1 MIIKSVRLHNIRSY
15 LNEEIHFPHGSVLL
29 SGDIG
34 SGKSTILLAI
44 EFALF
49 GISKGL
55 LSGEALLRHDK
66 QSGYVE
72 LAFSLDGK
80 EVTIRRSLKR
90 LKESIRQDE
99 GYIIINGVKQFC
111 TAEELKARVLDMLG
125 YPKELLRKSKG
136 LIYRF
141 TVYTPQEDMKRIL
154 FEDPQVRL
162 DTLRQVFQ
170 VEKYKLVKESAAVV
184 MQALREK
191 KKELSA
197 RIEDLPQKQ
206 QQVKELSSELAAV
219 EKKLGALMPEI
230 DKAERLLLQS
240 QASLKSLEDKARQ
253 LNIAKS
259 QLAAALAVIDEKKS
273 LIASKDAEVAQA
285 KNEAAIWKSQ
295 VQDNTAV
302 LAQLSS
308 CLSRLKAFSDSL
320 LKEAAKKSLLESE
333 LLAAEQLRFVVES
346 EISKAETLKY
356 SSQQLQQKIS
366 VLSSCPTCLQPVSGD
381 HKHKISSEE
390 QAKIAGLD
398 EKLSEASAK
407 KSAVAEKIKQL
418 KAGLSELQARE
429 NAAARL
435 TSEIRQYTE
444 LAALFNV
451 TITATAAASQKS
463 IQMSVADMQADLGIL
478 AAAKKKLDSAREKV
492 FMISEKER
500 SIQLA
505 EKLAESYRQESK
517 LLESRKEE
525 LSARI
530 SSLGDVESE
539 IARLKGS
546 LDEITRE
553 KTQLMVQ
560 NASFG
565 KERENITNLLK
576 LLSDE
581 VGKKEAAREE
591 LEAASNVSYWLG
603 EMFLN
608 LVALIEKHVMMKVHQ
623 EFNEL
628 FKEWFVM
635 LMGNENLTARIDDE
649 FTPVVEVNGFEIPVE
664 NLSGGEKTSCALA
677 YRLALNM
684 VINNLVSTIRTKDT
698 LILDEPTDGF
708 SAEQLNKLRDV
719 LAQLGLPQIII
730 VSHEERIESFVQ
742 HVLNISKEQHVSRVV
757 A

>member
-1 MIIKSVRLHNIRSY
+1 MIFKSVRLHSIRSY
-15 LNEEIHFPHGSVLL
+15 LDEEVHFPQGSVLL

-49 GISKGL
+49 GIGKGGM
-55 LSGEALLRHDK
+55 LSGDALLRHDK
-66 QSGYVE
+66 QSGFVE
-72 LAFSLDGK
+72 LCFSMDK
-80 EVTIRRSLKR
+80 NDVMIRRSLKR
-90 LKESIRQDE
+90 LKDSIRQDE
-99 GYIIINGVKQFC
+99 GFLVINGVKQFC
-111 TAEELKARVLDMLG
+111 TAEELKARVLDLLG

-154 FEDPQVRL
+154 FEDPQLRL

-170 VEKYKLVKESAAVV
+170 VEKYKLVKEGAAVV

-191 KKELSA
+191 KRELSA
-197 RIEDLPQKQ
+197 RIEDLPQKK
-206 QQVKELSSELAAV
+206 QQVKELSGELAVV
-219 EKKLGALMPEI
+219 EKKLAALMPAI
-230 DKAERLLLQS
+230 DKTVQLLQQS
-240 QASLKSLEDKARQ
+240 QAALKSVEDKARQ

-259 QLAAALAVIDEKKS
+259 QLAAALAVIDEKKR
-273 LIASKDAEVAQA
+273 LIASKDAEVVQA
-285 KNEAAIWKSQ
+285 KDDAARLKLH
-295 VQDNTAV
+295 VQDNTAA

-308 CLSRLKAFSDSL
+308 VLSRLKAFSDSL
-320 LKEAAKKSLLESE
+320 LKDAGMKSSLESE
-333 LLAAEQLRFVVES
+333 LLAAEQLRSEAES
-346 EISKAETLKY
+346 EISRAEALKS

-366 VLSSCPTCLQPVSGD
+366 ALSSCPTCLQPVSGD

-390 QAKIAGLD
+390 QAKIAMLD
-398 EKLSEASAK
+398 GKLGVAFEKKA
-407 KSAVAEKIKQL
+407 AVAGKIKQL
-418 KAGLSELQARE
+418 KAGLSELQAKE

-435 TSEIRQYTE
+435 SSELKQYLE
-444 LAALFNV
+444 LASSFGAG
-451 TITATAAASQKS
+451 IQEEAADSSMA
-463 IQMSVADMQADLGIL
+463 VADMQADLGIL
-478 AAAKKKLDSAREKV
+478 AAAKKKLDSAKEKL

-500 SIQLA
+500 SVQAA
-505 EKLAESYRQESK
+505 EKLAEGYRQEAK

-525 LSARI
+525 LSALI
-530 SSLGDVESE
+530 SSFGNVESE
-539 IARLKGS
+539 IAQLQGS
-546 LDEITRE
+546 LDEITSE

-560 NASFG
+560 NASLG
-565 KERENITNLLK
+565 KERENVTNLLK

-581 VGKKEAAREE
+581 VGRKEAAREE
-591 LEAASNVSYWLG
+591 LDSANNVNYWLG

-608 LVALIEKHVMMKVHQ
+608 LVAVIEKHVMMKVHQ
-623 EFNEL
+623 EFDEL

-635 LMGNENLTARIDDE
+635 LMGNENLTARIDEE
-649 FTPVVEVNGFEIPVE
+649 FTPVVEVNGFEILVE

-708 SAEQLNKLRDV
+708 SSEQLNKLRDV

-730 VSHEERIESFVQ
+730 VSHEERIETFVQ
-742 HVLNISKEQHVSRVV
+742 HILRISKEQHVSR
-757 A
+757 AIA